1 MKGDNKILL
10 DIRKKIRKKQ
20 LKIAVI
26 GLGYVGFPLAL
37 EFAKKGIKVVGIEI
51 DRDRLKAIENSSSYI
66 TDISNDQ
73 LRKAL
78 SSGNFKAS
86 GNFTD
91 IKDADAI
98 LICVPTP
105 LKGKYLPDISF
116 IKNAMEAVAIYLKD
130 KALVVLESTTYPGT
144 TEEEILPVFERHGF
158 EHEKDFFLCFSP
170 ERIDPGNKKFPVQ
183 NIPKVMGG
191 ISPLATQLAT
201 EVYRIIIKRVV
212 CVSSSRAA
220 ETVKLLEN
228 TFRLIN
234 IGLIDEL
241 SMMAHKM
248 KIDILEIIQAASTK
262 PFGFMPF
269 YPGPGV
275 GGHCIPK
282 DPLYLHWKAKSFGF
296 HSRFIK
302 LASDFITQMPEYVVK
317 RVSDA
322 LLARHR
328 RLKNAKILVMGVTY
342 KKDIKDLRKSPSID
356 VINSLKKKGARVSY
370 TDPLIPFLKLK
381 GLDLESVEPT
391 NKKLKEFD
399 CVLIATDHS
408 GIDYT
413 GLLENARFIFDTRN
427 VFKGKHKEKVERL

>member
-1 MKGDNKILL
+1 MNKFLANL
-10 DIRKKIRKKQ
+10 DKKIKNKQ
-20 LKIAVI
+20 IRIGVI

-37 EFAKKGIKVVGIEI
+37 EFVKKSINVIGIEI
-51 DRDRLKAIENSSSYI
+51 DQGRLSSIANGKSYI
-66 TDISNDQ
+66 SDITSQ
-73 LRKAL
+73 ELKIAKA
-78 SSGNFKAS
+78 GGYFKVS
-86 GNFTD
+86 
-91 IKDADAI
+91 ADFSDVNQADVI

-116 IKNAMEAVAIYLKD
+116 IKNAVKMAALHIKEG
-130 KALVVLESTTYPGT
+130 ALVILESTTYPGT
-144 TEEEILPVFERHGF
+144 TEEEILPIFEKIGLKHG
-158 EHEKDFFLCFSP
+158 KDFYLCFSP

-183 NIPKVMGG
+183 KIPKVMGG
-191 ISPLATQLAT
+191 ITPLATQLAMS
-201 EVYRIIIKRVV
+201 VYGIILDKVV
-212 CVSSSRAA
+212 PVSSTRAA

-248 KIDILEIIQAASTK
+248 GIDIWEVIGAASTK

-302 LASDFITQMPEYVVK
+302 LASDVINYMPEYVVK
-317 RVSDA
+317 RIEDA
-322 LLARHR
+322 LARAKTK
-328 RLKNAKILVMGVTY
+328 LLGAKILVIGVTY
-342 KKDIKDLRKSPSID
+342 KRDVLDLRKSPSID
-356 VINSLKKKGARVSY
+356 VINCLNKQGAKVSY
-370 TDPLIPFLKLK
+370 FDPLIPFLKVKGIDLK
-381 GLDLESVEPT
+381 SV
-391 NKKLKEFD
+391 KLNNEKINNFD

-408 GIDYT
+408 NIDYAKI
-413 GLLENARFIFDTRN
+413 LKNAKLIFDSRN
-427 VFKGKHKEKVERL
+427 VFKGKHKEKVQRL